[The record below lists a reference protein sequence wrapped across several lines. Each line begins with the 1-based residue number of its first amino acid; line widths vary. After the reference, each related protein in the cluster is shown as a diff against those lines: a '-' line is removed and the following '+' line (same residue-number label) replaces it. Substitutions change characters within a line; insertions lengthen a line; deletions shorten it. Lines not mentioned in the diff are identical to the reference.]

1 MSSTENISTTES
13 AQAGVS
19 PDQTAAVTAG
29 SATVKRRRFAWP
41 RMDVKLGVGLFL
53 TFAIVIFALVGP
65 ILTQNP
71 RDYTNATYLPPNG
84 EHLLGTNNLGADVL
98 AQLAEGARGSLLVGL
113 FAGFIA
119 VVLSLFFGIVAGY
132 MGGFVDEAL
141 SLITNIMLV
150 IPGLPLVI
158 VIASYL
164 ETRSMWIIALVL
176 GFTSWAGSAVVL
188 RLQAKSL
195 RTRDYVAASKV
206 AGEKTHRIILV
217 EILPNLLPL
226 LAAMF
231 LSASVLA
238 ILSEAG
244 LSYLGLGPSGAI
256 TWGTMLNQAS
266 LNNAFTTGAW
276 WWFVPPGALIA
287 LLGCGLSLINF
298 SIDETINPKL
308 KSAPDAVRKVRKA
321 EKELRRARRERERR
335 GEAGAAQA
343 PAASA
348 AHAPEDGASSVET
361 TETAQA
367 AKEEPRG

>member
-1 MSSTENISTTES
+1 MSDK
-13 AQAGVS
+13 QAIIDVELAPASVPGQITIT
-19 PDQTAAVTAG
+19 DQTVDE
-29 SATVKRRRFAWP
+29 TVGRRSKRRHLLGVDLP
-41 RMDVKLGVGLFL
+41 SMDVKLGLGLFL
-53 TFAIVIFALVGP
+53 TLSIVLFAIFGRYFTQDPRNYDNPTFA
-65 ILTQNP
+65 
-71 RDYTNATYLPPNG
+71 PPSA

-98 AQLAEGARGSLLVGL
+98 AQMAEGARGSLLVGVT
-113 FAGFIA
+113 AGFIA
-119 VVLSLFFGIVAGY
+119 VVLSLLFGIVAGY
-132 MGGFVDEAL
+132 LGGFVDEIL

-158 VIASYL
+158 VIASYM

-195 RTRDYVAASKV
+195 RTRDYVAAAKV
-206 AGEKTHRIILV
+206 AGERTHRIVLV

-231 LSASVLA
+231 LSAVVLA

-244 LSYLGLGPSGAI
+244 LSFLGLGPSGAI

-266 LNNAFTTGAW
+266 QHNAFHVGAW
-276 WWFVPPGALIA
+276 WWFLPPGALIA

-308 KSAPDAVRKVRKA
+308 RSAPEAVRAVRKA
-321 EKELRRARRERERR
+321 EKIARRNQR
-335 GEAGAAQA
+335 AKAAQRKVVQ
-343 PAASA
+343 P
-348 AHAPEDGASSVET
+348 
-361 TETAQA
+361 
-367 AKEEPRG
+367 

>member
-1 MSSTENISTTES
+1 MSDK
-13 AQAGVS
+13 QAIIDVELAPASVPGQITIT
-19 PDQTAAVTAG
+19 DQTVDE
-29 SATVKRRRFAWP
+29 TVGRRSKRRHLLGVDLP
-41 RMDVKLGVGLFL
+41 RMDVKLGLGLFL
-53 TFAIVIFALVGP
+53 TLSIVLFAIFGRYFTQDPRNYDNPTFA
-65 ILTQNP
+65 
-71 RDYTNATYLPPNG
+71 PPSA

-98 AQLAEGARGSLLVGL
+98 AQMAEGARGSLLVGVT
-113 FAGFIA
+113 AGFIA
-119 VVLSLFFGIVAGY
+119 VVLSLLFGIVAGY
-132 MGGFVDEAL
+132 LGGFVDEIL

-158 VIASYL
+158 VIASYM

-176 GFTSWAGSAVVL
+176 GFTAWAGSAVVL

-195 RTRDYVAASKV
+195 RTRDYVAAAKV

-231 LSASVLA
+231 LSAVVLA

-244 LSYLGLGPSGAI
+244 LSFLGLGPSGAI

-266 LNNAFTTGAW
+266 QHNAFHVGAW
-276 WWFVPPGALIA
+276 WWFLPPGALIA

-308 KSAPDAVRKVRKA
+308 RSAPEAVRAVRKA
-321 EKELRRARRERERR
+321 EKIARHNQRAK
-335 GEAGAAQA
+335 AAQRKVVQ
-343 PAASA
+343 P
-348 AHAPEDGASSVET
+348 
-361 TETAQA
+361 
-367 AKEEPRG
+367 

>member
-1 MSSTENISTTES
+1 MSNENISTTEA
-13 AQAGVS
+13 AQAGVHS
-19 PDQTAAVTAG
+19 DLVSAVSEGKTA
-29 SATVKRRRFAWP
+29 SKQRRIALP
-41 RMDVKLGVGLFL
+41 RLDIKLGVGLFL
-53 TFAIVIFALVGP
+53 TFSIIIFALVGP
-65 ILTQNP
+65 MLTQDP
-71 RDYTNATYLPPNG
+71 RDYTNPTFLPPG
-84 EHLLGTNNLGADVL
+84 GDHLLGTNNLGADVL
-98 AQLAEGARGSLLVGL
+98 AQVAEGARGSLMVGL

-132 MGGFVDEAL
+132 LGGFVDEAL
-141 SLITNIMLV
+141 SLVTNIMLV

-164 ETRSMWIIALVL
+164 ESRSMWIIALVL

-206 AGEKTHRIILV
+206 SGEKTHRIILI

-256 TWGTMLNQAS
+256 TWGTMLNEAS
-266 LNNAFTTGAW
+266 LHNAFTSGAW

-308 KSAPDAVRKVRKA
+308 KSAPDAVRQVRKA
-321 EKELRRARRERERR
+321 EKELRRARKARA
-335 GEAGAAQA
+335 GKEATG
-343 PAASA
+343 
-348 AHAPEDGASSVET
+348 D
-361 TETAQA
+361 
-367 AKEEPRG
+367 

>member
-1 MSSTENISTTES
+1 MSDK
-13 AQAGVS
+13 QAIIDVELAPASVPGQITIT
-19 PDQTAAVTAG
+19 DQTVDE
-29 SATVKRRRFAWP
+29 TVGRRSKRRHLLGVDLP
-41 RMDVKLGVGLFL
+41 RMDVKLGLGLFL
-53 TFAIVIFALVGP
+53 TLSIVLFAIFGRYFTQDPRNYDNPTFASP
-65 ILTQNP
+65 S
-71 RDYTNATYLPPNG
+71 A

-98 AQLAEGARGSLLVGL
+98 AQMAEGARGSLLVGVT
-113 FAGFIA
+113 AGFIA
-119 VVLSLFFGIVAGY
+119 VVLSLLFGIVAGY
-132 MGGFVDEAL
+132 LGGFVDEIL

-158 VIASYL
+158 VIASYM

-195 RTRDYVAASKV
+195 RTRDYVAAAKV
-206 AGEKTHRIILV
+206 AGERTHRIVLV

-231 LSASVLA
+231 LSAVVLA

-244 LSYLGLGPSGAI
+244 LSFLGLGPSGAI

-266 LNNAFTTGAW
+266 QHNAFHVGAW
-276 WWFVPPGALIA
+276 WWFLPPGALIA

-308 KSAPDAVRKVRKA
+308 RSAPEAVRAVRKA
-321 EKELRRARRERERR
+321 EKIARRNQR
-335 GEAGAAQA
+335 AKAAQRKVVQ
-343 PAASA
+343 P
-348 AHAPEDGASSVET
+348 
-361 TETAQA
+361 
-367 AKEEPRG
+367 

>member
-1 MSSTENISTTES
+1 MSDK
-13 AQAGVS
+13 QATIDVELAPAAVPGQVTIT
-19 PDQTAAVTAG
+19 DQTVDEAAGTR
-29 SATVKRRRFAWP
+29 SKRRHFLGIDLP
-41 RMDVKLGVGLFL
+41 RMDVKLGLGIFL
-53 TFAIVIFALVGP
+53 TLSIVLFAIFGRYF
-65 ILTQNP
+65 TQDPRNYDNP
-71 RDYTNATYLPPNG
+71 TFEPPSAQ
-84 EHLLGTNNLGADVL
+84 HLLGTNNLGADVL
-98 AQLAEGARGSLLVGL
+98 AQMAEGARGSLMVGVT
-113 FAGFIA
+113 AGFIA
-119 VVLSLFFGIVAGY
+119 VVLSLLFGIVAGY
-132 MGGFVDEAL
+132 LGGFVDEIL

-158 VIASYL
+158 VIASYM

-195 RTRDYVAASKV
+195 RTRDYVAAAKV
-206 AGEKTHRIILV
+206 AGERTHRIILV

-231 LSASVLA
+231 LSAVVLA

-244 LSYLGLGPSGAI
+244 LSFLGLGPSGAI

-266 LNNAFTTGAW
+266 QHNAFHVGAW

-308 KSAPDAVRKVRKA
+308 RSAPEAVRAVRKA
-321 EKELRRARRERERR
+321 EKIARRNQR
-335 GEAGAAQA
+335 AKAAQRK
-343 PAASA
+343 
-348 AHAPEDGASSVET
+348 VV
-361 TETAQA
+361 
-367 AKEEPRG
+367 KR

>member
-1 MSSTENISTTES
+1 MSDK
-13 AQAGVS
+13 QAIIDVELAPASVPGQITIT
-19 PDQTAAVTAG
+19 DQTVDE
-29 SATVKRRRFAWP
+29 TVGRRSKRRHLLGVDLP
-41 RMDVKLGVGLFL
+41 RMDVKLGLGLFL
-53 TFAIVIFALVGP
+53 TLSIVLFAIFGRYFTQDPRNYDNPTFA
-65 ILTQNP
+65 
-71 RDYTNATYLPPNG
+71 PPSA

-98 AQLAEGARGSLLVGL
+98 AQMAEGARGSLLVGVT
-113 FAGFIA
+113 AGFIA
-119 VVLSLFFGIVAGY
+119 VVLSLLFGIVAGY
-132 MGGFVDEAL
+132 LGGFVDEIL

-158 VIASYL
+158 VIASYM

-195 RTRDYVAASKV
+195 RTRDYVAAAKV

-231 LSASVLA
+231 LSAVVLA

-244 LSYLGLGPSGAI
+244 LSFLGLGPSGAI

-266 LNNAFTTGAW
+266 QHNAFHVGAW
-276 WWFVPPGALIA
+276 WWFLPPGALIA

-308 KSAPDAVRKVRKA
+308 RSAPEAVRAVRKA
-321 EKELRRARRERERR
+321 EKVARHNQRAK
-335 GEAGAAQA
+335 AAQRK
-343 PAASA
+343 
-348 AHAPEDGASSVET
+348 VV
-361 TETAQA
+361 Q
-367 AKEEPRG
+367 R

>member
-1 MSSTENISTTES
+1 MSDK
-13 AQAGVS
+13 QATIDLELAPATAPGQVTIT
-19 PDQTAAVTAG
+19 DQTVDETAVRR
-29 SATVKRRRFAWP
+29 SKRRQFLGIDLP
-41 RMDVKLGVGLFL
+41 RMDVKLGLGIFL
-53 TFAIVIFALVGP
+53 TLSIVLFAVFGRYF
-65 ILTQNP
+65 TQDPRNYDNP
-71 RDYTNATYLPPNG
+71 TFSPPSA

-98 AQLAEGARGSLLVGL
+98 AQMAEGARGSLMVGVT
-113 FAGFIA
+113 AGFIA
-119 VVLSLFFGIVAGY
+119 VVLSLLFGIVAGY
-132 MGGFVDEAL
+132 LGGFVDEIL

-158 VIASYL
+158 VIASYM

-195 RTRDYVAASKV
+195 RTRDYVAAAKV
-206 AGEKTHRIILV
+206 AGERTHRIILV

-231 LSASVLA
+231 LSAVVLA

-244 LSYLGLGPSGAI
+244 LSFLGLGPSGAI

-266 LNNAFTTGAW
+266 QHNAFHVGAW
-276 WWFVPPGALIA
+276 WWFLPPGALIA

-308 KSAPDAVRKVRKA
+308 RSAPEAVRAVRKA
-321 EKELRRARRERERR
+321 EKIARRNQR
-335 GEAGAAQA
+335 AKAAQRK
-343 PAASA
+343 
-348 AHAPEDGASSVET
+348 VV
-361 TETAQA
+361 
-367 AKEEPRG
+367 KR

>member
-1 MSSTENISTTES
+1 MSDHDFVTHAES
-13 AQAGVS
+13 ARANVPGQ
-19 PDQTAAVTAG
+19 VTVDD
-29 SATVKRRRFAWP
+29 ATVGDADLVAAPTTGSRRRRTLFGLTLP
-41 RMDVKLGVGLFL
+41 RMDAKLAIGLFL
-53 TFAIVIFALVGP
+53 TGAIVVFAIVGRFF
-65 ILTQNP
+65 TQDP
-71 RDYTNATYLPPNG
+71 RHYGAATFQPPSG

-98 AQLAEGARGSLLVGL
+98 AQVAEGARGSLMVGVI
-113 FAGFIA
+113 AGFIA

-132 MGGFVDEAL
+132 VGGFVDEIL
-141 SLITNIMLV
+141 SLLTNIMLV

-164 ETRSMWIIALVL
+164 QSRSMWLIALVL

-195 RTRDYVAASKV
+195 RNRDYVAAARV
-206 AGEKTHRIILV
+206 AGEKPHRIILV

-231 LSASVLA
+231 LSAVVLA

-244 LSYLGLGPSGAI
+244 LSFLGLGPSGAI

-266 LNNAFTTGAW
+266 QHNAFHVGAW

-308 KSAPDAVRKVRKA
+308 RSAPEAVRAVRRA
-321 EKELRRARRERERR
+321 EKQARRR
-335 GEAGAAQA
+335 GEQ
-343 PAASA
+343 PATAS
-348 AHAPEDGASSVET
+348 
-361 TETAQA
+361 
-367 AKEEPRG
+367 KESDR

>member
-1 MSSTENISTTES
+1 MSDHEINTNAE
-13 AQAGVS
+13 
-19 PDQTAAVTAG
+19 
-29 SATVKRRRFAWP
+29 TVKANIPGQVTVTQELADRPTTVSRRRTLFGIDLP
-41 RMDVKLGVGLFL
+41 RFDFKLGLGLCL
-53 TFAIVIFALVGP
+53 TSAIVLFALFGRFF
-65 ILTQNP
+65 TQDP
-71 RDYTNATYLPPNG
+71 RSYDNGTFEPPSAA
-84 EHLLGTNNLGADVL
+84 HLLGTNNLGADL
-98 AQLAEGARGSLLVGL
+98 FAQMAEGARGSLLVGL
-113 FAGFIA
+113 TAGFIA

-132 MGGFVDEAL
+132 LGGFIDELL

-158 VIASYL
+158 VIASYM

-195 RTRDYVAASKV
+195 RTRDYVAAARV

-231 LSASVLA
+231 LSAVVLA

-244 LSYLGLGPSGAI
+244 LSFLGLGPSGAI

-266 LNNAFTTGAW
+266 QHNAFHVGAW

-287 LLGCGLSLINF
+287 VLGCGLSLINF
-298 SIDETINPKL
+298 AIDETINPKL
-308 KSAPDAVRKVRKA
+308 RAAPEAVRAVRKA
-321 EKELRRARRERERR
+321 EKAARRKQAIKRK
-335 GEAGAAQA
+335 EA
-343 PAASA
+343 
-348 AHAPEDGASSVET
+348 V
-361 TETAQA
+361 
-367 AKEEPRG
+367 R

>member
-1 MSSTENISTTES
+1 MSSTENISSTES

-19 PDQTAAVTAG
+19 ADQISAVSAG
-29 SATVKRRRFAWP
+29 SGGTKKRRFALP
-41 RMDVKLGVGLFL
+41 RLDVKLGLGLVL
-53 TFAIVIFALVGP
+53 TGAIIVFAIIGP
-65 ILTQNP
+65 MVTQNP
-71 RDYTNATYLPPNG
+71 RDYTNPTYLPPG
-84 EHLLGTNNLGADVL
+84 ADHLLGTNNLGADVL

-132 MGGFVDEAL
+132 LGGLVDETL

-164 ETRSMWIIALVL
+164 ESRSMWIIAVVL

-206 AGEKTHRIILV
+206 AGEKTYRIILI

-244 LSYLGLGPSGAI
+244 LSYLGLGPSGSI

-266 LNNAFTTGAW
+266 QHNAFTTGTW

-321 EKELRRARRERERR
+321 EKELRRARK
-335 GEAGAAQA
+335 Q
-343 PAASA
+343 
-348 AHAPEDGASSVET
+348 
-361 TETAQA
+361 
-367 AKEEPRG
+367 KEEARG